1 MVRVIAQSEG
11 GSTYLIETGE
21 TDGRRYGR
29 VYDEATDE
37 LFEEMLVAS
46 IASRGGWVEPTSDR
60 PDLIE
65 RLSRSAATRAGR
77 PSAASGLGSS
87 EQIPNR
93 RRPAEGSR
101 EDRAGSELGSGLARR
116 PPTS

>member
-29 VYDEATDE
+29 VYDETTDE
-37 LFEEMLVAS
+37 LFDEMLVAS
-46 IASRGGWVEPTSDR
+46 VASRGGWVEPTSDW

-65 RLSRSAATRAGR
+65 RLSSRLRRGTSDATTEVDLTDR
-77 PSAASGLGSS
+77 PGAASGPRSFRAD
-87 EQIPNR
+87 R
-93 RRPAEGSR
+93 RT
-101 EDRAGSELGSGLARR
+101 RR
-116 PPTS
+116 GR